1 MIITTDAEMHFT
13 KFSATMLH
21 DKLFSK
27 QEIQGNFFNMIRK
40 IKKKKPYN

>member
-13 KFSATMLH
+13 KFNTTLIH
-21 DKLFSK
+21 DKLLSK

-40 IKKKKPYN
+40 IKKKKSYN